1 MEFRIV
7 VTVRLGG
14 EGTIVAWF
22 VNGPRQSVV
31 PSFSRRVG
39 GIVVSKL

>member
-7 VTVRLGG
+7 DAVRLGG
-14 EGTIVAWF
+14 GAIVAWF
-22 VNGPRQSVV
+22 VNGRRQSEV
-31 PSFSRRVG
+31 SNFDRRVG